1 MVNKQRLFW
10 ATLLLLLLP
19 TPALADDATSTPIP
33 AVSTSAPPSI
43 YDIPV
48 APYTPPLEAFAGVG
62 GWAVVHPGT
71 GVVHGVIVATIET
84 FNAWGGR
91 MPSEYMGCPAGC
103 LLRFQTRATAD
114 GNVAGWHGPDVKFDS
129 SDGTFDMGSTHVDAS
144 GTTTVKQKLIPAQTA
159 TDGWNLS
166 TGLVNIRTEFV
177 SSRVNDLGIKLTK
190 IQEHFDSQAASEIA
204 IENWKTFNYE
214 SDQLVGG
221 NLDSDIEAAL
231 VADGYDTTQ
240 PEAGGFV
247 ETVKTLTE
255 SVKRFFGGFFNRQ

>member
-1 MVNKQRLFW
+1 MKRILV
-10 ATLLLLLLP
+10 ALLLLFP
-19 TPALADDATSTPIP
+19 TPALADDATPSPTPSP
-33 AVSTSAPPSI
+33 EASTSAPAVS
-43 YDIPV
+43 
-48 APYTPPLEAFAGVG
+48 YTPPPEAYQGVG
-62 GWAVVHPGT
+62 GWAVVNPGT
-71 GVVHGVIVATIET
+71 NQVCGVIVATIET
-84 FNAWGGR
+84 FNAWNGL
-91 MPSEYMGCPAGC
+91 MPDSYMGCPPNS

-114 GNVAGWHGPDVKFDS
+114 GNVAGWSGTDVKFNS
-129 SDGTFDMGSTHVDAS
+129 SDGTFDMGSTYVDAS
-144 GTTTVKQKLIPAQTA
+144 GTTTVKQKLIPSQTA

-177 SSRVNDLGIKLTK
+177 SSRINDLGIKLTK

-204 IENWKTFNYE
+204 IENWKTFNYD
-214 SDQLVGG
+214 SDEQVTG

-231 VADGYDTTQ
+231 VADGYDVAA

>member
-1 MVNKQRLFW
+1 MKRILV
-10 ATLLLLLLP
+10 ALLLLFP
-19 TPALADDATSTPIP
+19 TPALADDATPSPTPSP
-33 AVSTSAPPSI
+33 EASTSAPASI

-48 APYTPPLEAFAGVG
+48 APYTPPAEALQGVG

-84 FNAWGGR
+84 FNTWGGR

-129 SDGTFDMGSTHVDAS
+129 SDGTFDMGSTYVDAS
-144 GTTTVKQKLIPAQTA
+144 GTTTVKQKLIPSQTA
-159 TDGWNLS
+159 ADGWNLS

-177 SSRVNDLGIKLTK
+177 SSRINDLGIKLTK
-190 IQEHFDSQAASEIA
+190 IQEHFDSQVASDIA
-204 IENWKTFNYE
+204 IENWKTFNYD
-214 SDQLVGG
+214 SDQQVLE
-221 NLDSDIEAAL
+221 NLDSDVEAAL
-231 VADGYDTTQ
+231 VADGYDIAE

-247 ETVKTLTE
+247 ETVKSLTD

>member
-1 MVNKQRLFW
+1 MKRILV
-10 ATLLLLLLP
+10 ALLLLFP
-19 TPALADDATSTPIP
+19 SPAFADDASPSP
-33 AVSTSAPPSI
+33 EASTSAPASI

-48 APYTPPLEAFAGVG
+48 APYTPPTEASQGVG

-129 SDGTFDMGSTHVDAS
+129 NDGTFDMGSTHVDVS
-144 GTTTVKQKLIPAQTA
+144 GTTTVKQKLIPSQTA
-159 TDGWNLS
+159 TDGWNLA

-177 SSRVNDLGIKLTK
+177 SSRVNDLVIKLTK
-190 IQEHFDSQAASEIA
+190 IQERFDSQAASEVA
-204 IENWKTFNYE
+204 IENWKTFTYE
-214 SDQLVGG
+214 SDQQVTE
-221 NLDSDIEAAL
+221 NLDADIEAAL
-231 VADGYDTTQ
+231 VADGYETIA
-240 PEAGGFV
+240 PEGGGFV
-247 ETVKTLTE
+247 ETVKTLTD

>member
-1 MVNKQRLFW
+1 MKRILVVLLF
-10 ATLLLLLLP
+10 LFP
-19 TPALADDATSTPIP
+19 TPALADDATPSPSP
-33 AVSTSAPPSI
+33 EASTSAPASI

-48 APYTPPLEAFAGVG
+48 APYTPPAEASQGVG

-71 GVVHGVIVATIET
+71 GVVHGVVVATIET

-129 SDGTFDMGSTHVDAS
+129 TDGTFDMGSTHVDAS
-144 GTTTVKQKLIPAQTA
+144 GTTTTQQKLIPSQTA

-177 SSRVNDLGIKLTK
+177 SSRVNDIGIKLSK
-190 IQEHFDSQAASEIA
+190 IQERFDSQAASEIA
-204 IENWKTFNYE
+204 IENWKTFNFE
-214 SDQLVGG
+214 SDQQVSD
-221 NLDSDIEAAL
+221 NLDADVEAEL
-231 VADGYDTTQ
+231 VADGYDTVT
-240 PEAGGFV
+240 PEVGGFV
-247 ETVKTLTE
+247 ETVKTLTD